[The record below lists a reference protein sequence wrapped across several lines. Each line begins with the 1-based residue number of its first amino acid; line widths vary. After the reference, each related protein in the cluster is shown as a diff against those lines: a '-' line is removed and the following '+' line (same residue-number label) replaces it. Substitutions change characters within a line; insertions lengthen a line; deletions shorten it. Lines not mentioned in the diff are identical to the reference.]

1 MALRTLW
8 VTMER
13 PLKRASA
20 GALWETTATRS
31 STTLST
37 IERGTCLHLGVAQP
51 ALGDRGHQLAGGLVA
66 EQDGDPVHLHDL
78 ERQVHHRAEQP
89 IDLQLRGELP
99 GDLQQERE
107 LLGLPLL
114 GGRGR
119 DTKLPPVERP
129 VAAGDPRRARRRS
142 P

>member
-37 IERGTCLHLGVAQP
+37 MERGTCCTWVSPSRLLERV
-51 ALGDRGHQLAGGLVA
+51 GHQLAGGLVA

-78 ERQVHHRAEQP
+78 EGHVHHRAEQAVE
-89 IDLQLRGELP
+89 LQL
-99 GDLQQERE
+99 
-107 LLGLPLL
+107 
-114 GGRGR
+114 
-119 DTKLPPVERP
+119 
-129 VAAGDPRRARRRS
+129 AR
-142 P
+142 